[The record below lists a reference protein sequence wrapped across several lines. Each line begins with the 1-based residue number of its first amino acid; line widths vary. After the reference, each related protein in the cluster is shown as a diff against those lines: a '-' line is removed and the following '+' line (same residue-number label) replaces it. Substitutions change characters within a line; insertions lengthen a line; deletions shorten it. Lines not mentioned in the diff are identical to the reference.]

1 MGGVREFGTWEKKK
15 KISWEIHVF
24 YFIYFGSGGV
34 IFWLQVGLQFSFESL
49 K

>member
-1 MGGVREFGTWEKKK
+1 MGRVREFGTWKKK
-15 KISWEIHVF
+15 KIHVF

-49 K
+49 N